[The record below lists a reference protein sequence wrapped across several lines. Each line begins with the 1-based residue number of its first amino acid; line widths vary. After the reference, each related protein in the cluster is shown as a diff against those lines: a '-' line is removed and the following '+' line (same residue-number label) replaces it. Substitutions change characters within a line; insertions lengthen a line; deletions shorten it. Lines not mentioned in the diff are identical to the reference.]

1 MIAAIILTA
10 GLSSRTKGSNKLL
23 LNYKGKKIIQHSMK
37 SILNSKINH
46 TVVVLGKNK
55 EKIKKEIPKSKNIS
69 FVYNSNYKQGMA
81 SSIIAGINSLP
92 KETTFFFISLAD
104 MPEIKSIHYNK
115 MITASKKNP
124 KLPIVPFYKSQQA
137 NPVLFPID
145 FKNKLATLKGDRG
158 AKKILAKSKIKKI
171 IFTSNAF
178 IKDLDTLE
186 DFNKKL

>member
-23 LNYKGKKIIQHSMK
+23 LNYKGKKIIKHSVK
-37 SILNSKINH
+37 SILDSKINY

-55 EKIKKEIPKSKNIS
+55 TKIKKEIPKRKNIS
-69 FVYNSNYKQGMA
+69 FVYNAKYKQGMA
-81 SSIIAGINSLP
+81 SSILAGMKSLP
-92 KETTFFFISLAD
+92 KQTKSFFISLAD
-104 MPEIKSIHYNK
+104 MPEIKSTHYNK
-115 MITASKKNP
+115 MISMSNKNS
-124 KLPIVPFYKSQQA
+124 KLPIVPFYQSQQA
-137 NPVLFPID
+137 NPVLFPLD
-145 FKNKLATLKGDRG
+145 FTNKLATLKGDRG

-186 DFNKKL
+186 DFKQNL

>member
-23 LNYKGKKIIQHSMK
+23 LNYKGKKIIKHSVK

-124 KLPIVPFYKSQQA
+124 KLLIVPFYKSQQA

-171 IFTSNAF
+171 IFNSNAF

>member
-1 MIAAIILTA
+1 MIAAIILAA
-10 GLSSRTKGSNKLL
+10 GLSSRTKGFNKLL
-23 LNYKGKKIIQHSMK
+23 LNYKGKKIIKHSVK
-37 SILNSKINH
+37 SILSSKINH
-46 TVVVLGKNK
+46 MVVVLGKNK

-81 SSIIAGINSLP
+81 SSIIVGMNSLP

-137 NPVLFPID
+137 NPVLFPMD
-145 FKNKLATLKGDRG
+145 FKKKLSILKGDGG
-158 AKKILAKSKIKKI
+158 AKTILKKTKLSK
-171 IFTSNAF
+171 
-178 IKDLDTLE
+178 
-186 DFNKKL
+186 

>member
-23 LNYKGKKIIQHSMK
+23 LNYKGKKIIKHSMK
-37 SILNSKINH
+37 SILDSKINH

-55 EKIKKEIPKSKNIS
+55 TKIKKEIPKSKNIS
-69 FVYNSNYKQGMA
+69 FVYNAKYKQGMA
-81 SSIIAGINSLP
+81 SSIIAGMKSLP
-92 KETTFFFISLAD
+92 KETKSFFINLAD

-115 MITASKKNP
+115 MITMSNKNS

-145 FKNKLATLKGDRG
+145 FKNKLATLKGDKG

-186 DFNKKL
+186 DFKKKL

>member
-23 LNYKGKKIIQHSMK
+23 LNYKGKKIIKHSVK

-69 FVYNSNYKQGMA
+69 FVYNAKYKQGMA
-81 SSIIAGINSLP
+81 SSILVGINSLP
-92 KETTFFFISLAD
+92 KETKFFFISLAD

-115 MITASKKNP
+115 MISMSNKNS
-124 KLPIVPFYKSQQA
+124 KLPIVPFYQSQQA

-186 DFNKKL
+186 DFKKKL

>member
-23 LNYKGKKIIQHSMK
+23 LNYKGKKIIKHSVK

-81 SSIIAGINSLP
+81 SSIIVGMNSLP
-92 KETTFFFISLAD
+92 KETAFFFISLAD

-124 KLPIVPFYKSQQA
+124 KLPIVPFCKSQQA

>member
-23 LNYKGKKIIQHSMK
+23 LNYKGKKIIKHSVK
-37 SILNSKINH
+37 SILDSKINH

-55 EKIKKEIPKSKNIS
+55 TKIKKEIPKRKNIS
-69 FVYNSNYKQGMA
+69 FVYNAKYKQGMA
-81 SSIIAGINSLP
+81 SSILAGMESLP
-92 KETTFFFISLAD
+92 KQTKSFFISLAD
-104 MPEIKSIHYNK
+104 MPEIKSTHYNK
-115 MITASKKNP
+115 MISMSNKNS
-124 KLPIVPFYKSQQA
+124 KLPIVPFYQSQQA

-171 IFTSNAF
+171 IFNSNAF

>member
-23 LNYKGKKIIQHSMK
+23 LNYKGKKIIKHSVK

-124 KLPIVPFYKSQQA
+124 KLLIVPFYQSQQA

-186 DFNKKL
+186 DFKKKL

>member
-1 MIAAIILTA
+1 MCIRDR
-10 GLSSRTKGSNKLL
+10 SSRTKGSNKLL
-23 LNYKGKKIIQHSMK
+23 LNYKGKKIIKHSVK

>member
-23 LNYKGKKIIQHSMK
+23 LNYKGKKIIKHSVK
-37 SILNSKINH
+37 SILDSKINY

-55 EKIKKEIPKSKNIS
+55 TKIKKEIPKRKNIN
-69 FVYNSNYKQGMA
+69 FVYNAKYKQGMA
-81 SSIIAGINSLP
+81 SSILAGMKSLP
-92 KETTFFFISLAD
+92 KQTKFFFISLAD
-104 MPEIKSIHYNK
+104 MPEIKSTHYNK
-115 MITASKKNP
+115 MISMSNKNS
-124 KLPIVPFYKSQQA
+124 KLPIVPFYQSQQA

-186 DFNKKL
+186 DFKKKL

>member
-1 MIAAIILTA
+1 MIAAIILAA

-23 LNYKGKKIIQHSMK
+23 LNYKGKKIIKHSMK
-37 SILNSKINH
+37 SILDSKINH

-55 EKIKKEIPKSKNIS
+55 TKIKKEIPKSKNIS
-69 FVYNSNYKQGMA
+69 FVYNAKYKQGMA
-81 SSIIAGINSLP
+81 SSIIAGMKSLP
-92 KETTFFFISLAD
+92 KETKSFFINLAD

-124 KLPIVPFYKSQQA
+124 KLLIVPFYKSQQA

>member
-23 LNYKGKKIIQHSMK
+23 LNYKGKKIIKHSVK

-104 MPEIKSIHYNK
+104 MPEIKSTHYNK
-115 MITASKKNP
+115 MISMSNKNS
-124 KLPIVPFYKSQQA
+124 KLPIVPFYQSQQA

-186 DFNKKL
+186 DFKKKL

>member
-23 LNYKGKKIIQHSMK
+23 LNYKGKKIIKHSVK

-69 FVYNSNYKQGMA
+69 FVYNAKYKQGMA

-186 DFNKKL
+186 DFKKKL

>member
-23 LNYKGKKIIQHSMK
+23 LNYKGKKIIKHSVK

-81 SSIIAGINSLP
+81 SSIIVGMNSLP

>member
-23 LNYKGKKIIQHSMK
+23 LNYKGKKIIKHSVK
-37 SILNSKINH
+37 SILDSKINH

-55 EKIKKEIPKSKNIS
+55 EKIKKEIPKYKNIS
-69 FVYNSNYKQGMA
+69 FVYNAKYKQGMA
-81 SSIIAGINSLP
+81 SSIIAGMKSLP
-92 KETTFFFISLAD
+92 KETKFFFISLAD

-115 MITASKKNP
+115 MITISNKNS
-124 KLPIVPFYKSQQA
+124 KLPIVPFYQSQQA

-145 FKNKLATLKGDRG
+145 FKKKLATLKGDRG

-178 IKDLDTLE
+178 VRDLDTLE

>member
-23 LNYKGKKIIQHSMK
+23 LNYKGKKIIQHSVK
-37 SILNSKINH
+37 SILDSKINH

-55 EKIKKEIPKSKNIS
+55 TKIKKEIPKRKNIG
-69 FVYNSNYKQGMA
+69 FVYNAKYKQGMA
-81 SSIIAGINSLP
+81 SSILVGIKSLP
-92 KETTFFFISLAD
+92 KQTKSFFISLAD
-104 MPEIKSIHYNK
+104 MPEIKSTHYNK
-115 MITASKKNP
+115 MISMSNKNS
-124 KLPIVPFYKSQQA
+124 KLPIVPFYQSQQA

-186 DFNKKL
+186 DFKKKL

>member
-23 LNYKGKKIIQHSMK
+23 LNYKGKKIIKHSVK
-37 SILNSKINH
+37 SILDSKINY

-55 EKIKKEIPKSKNIS
+55 TKIKKEIPKRKNIS
-69 FVYNSNYKQGMA
+69 FVYNTKYKQGMA
-81 SSIIAGINSLP
+81 SSILAGMKSLP
-92 KETTFFFISLAD
+92 KQTKSFFISLAD
-104 MPEIKSIHYNK
+104 MPEIKSTHYNK
-115 MITASKKNP
+115 MISMSNKNS
-124 KLPIVPFYKSQQA
+124 KLPIVPFYQSQQA

-145 FKNKLATLKGDRG
+145 FKNKLATLKGDKG

-186 DFNKKL
+186 DFKKKL

>member
-23 LNYKGKKIIQHSMK
+23 LNYKGKKIIKHSVK

-124 KLPIVPFYKSQQA
+124 KLLIVPFYKSQQA